1 MYHDCEHAKKSIEME
16 QYILEND
23 EMGQKFLKLFIKKAR
38 EGSRIKLVCDR
49 FGSSSLL
56 GAPLIEE
63 LKKEGGVFQFYQ
75 PLKWLNILMPNHWFP
90 RTHVKTLLVDS
101 KIIYVGGVCIAKRM
115 EGWRDTHLRLVGAI
129 AKEVEKAFDHR
140 TKNKLPKQHKNKNFF
155 YLCNRPYWKIHIIYK
170 ELILHI
176 RQARKY
182 IYISTA
188 FFIPNQ
194 KFLLELQAAAERG
207 VEVKIIVTKN
217 SDILLADW
225 VALSYLRKLVRKKV
239 RVFHYNKTVFHCKT
253 VIIDDEWATVGSTN
267 MDILSFFYNREANI
281 VIYDKLAITELNAH
295 FTNDLKGAH
304 ELTKNNFHQ
313 IPHWKRILGFLARSL
328 KIFFNKQ

>member
-1 MYHDCEHAKKSIEME
+1 MEQVSWQFYISMRSSWNAMYHDCEHAKKSIDLE

-23 EMGQKFLKLFIKKAR
+23 EMGQKFLKLFIKKAQ
-38 EGSRIKLVCDR
+38 EGLRIKLVCDP
-49 FGSSSLL
+49 FGSRSLR

-63 LKKEGGVFQFYQ
+63 FRKAGGVFKFYQ
-75 PLKWLNILMPNHWFP
+75 PLRGLQIFMPNHWFP

-101 KIIYVGGVCIAKRM
+101 EIIYVGGVCIAKRM
-115 EGWRDTHLRLVGAI
+115 EGWRDTHLRLAGAI

-140 TKNKLPKQHKNKNFF
+140 TKNPPPKQHKNKNFF
-155 YLCNRPYWKIHIIYK
+155 YLYNRPYGKMHIIYK

-194 KFLLELQAAAERG
+194 KFLLEMQTAAERG
-207 VEVKIIVTKN
+207 VEVKIIVTQN
-217 SDILLADW
+217 SDIRLADW
-225 VALSYLRKLVRKKV
+225 VALSYLGKLVRKKV
-239 RVFHYNKTVFHCKT
+239 RVFHYNQTVFHCKT

-267 MDILSFFYNREANI
+267 MDILSFF
-281 VIYDKLAITELNAH
+281 ITV
-295 FTNDLKGAH
+295 KP
-304 ELTKNNFHQ
+304 
-313 IPHWKRILGFLARSL
+313 I
-328 KIFFNKQ
+328 